1 MNYFKKDI
9 TKLLLVNFFVKII
22 LVIFVWKSDE
32 IVLCARKSCQTIIAL
47 IFFEDGTWQKSD
59 ESLLICSSLKNIKRH
74 TNYPLLITYFSNSD
88 FYLIYVLC
96 F

>member
-32 IVLCARKSCQTIIAL
+32 IVLCARKSCQTIITL
-47 IFFEDGTWQKSD
+47 NFFEDGT
-59 ESLLICSSLKNIKRH
+59 
-74 TNYPLLITYFSNSD
+74 
-88 FYLIYVLC
+88 
-96 F
+96 